1 MSAKRTFFFG
11 FILCIC
17 ASVWGA
23 KPLGKPSSSDTSKK
37 SSTDGQCKP
46 ANAAAIAAAE
56 NKVKAVETR
65 ASAKHKNAAEKARA
79 DREVAEAK
87 AELAKLECKSNSTS
101 PTARVP
107 NGVKQTGSSVLQDR
121 GRPGLGS
128 ITNNQKSSPGKKGSV
143 AAAKSGGRSKPSA
156 SSTAGSCQ
164 PAEAKTIAAARQK
177 LDHDQRIYEG
187 LAKDANASAAQKAA
201 AKKTLDQTKAELAKL
216 QCKSAA

>member
-65 ASAKHKNAAEKARA
+65 APAKHKNAAEKARA
-79 DREVAEAK
+79 APED
-87 AELAKLECKSNSTS
+87 
-101 PTARVP
+101 P
-107 NGVKQTGSSVLQDR
+107 
-121 GRPGLGS
+121 
-128 ITNNQKSSPGKKGSV
+128 
-143 AAAKSGGRSKPSA
+143 
-156 SSTAGSCQ
+156 
-164 PAEAKTIAAARQK
+164 
-177 LDHDQRIYEG
+177 
-187 LAKDANASAAQKAA
+187 DANASAAQKAA
-201 AKKTLDQTKAELAKL
+201 DKKTLDQTKAELVKL
-216 QCKSAA
+216 ECKSAAECLVRLRICL